1 MTDKQPPREALCHIR
16 PATPADLPA
25 LRMAEQG
32 VIAWERPFDHH
43 LAPDP
48 ISYYDLDNMFGRD
61 DVLLLM
67 AEIAGQLAGT
77 GYILRRPN
85 KPYEAN
91 SHHGYIG
98 FMYTAPEHRGKGI
111 ATAIIARLRD
121 WAQEKGLKELRLE
134 VYDENAGAI
143 RAYEKAG
150 FKKVLTEMRVDC

>member
-1 MTDKQPPREALCHIR
+1 MTDKLPQRGATCHIR
-16 PATPADLPA
+16 PATPADIPA
-25 LRMAEQG
+25 LRVAEQG
-32 VIAWERPFDHH
+32 VIAWERRYDHH

-48 ISYYDLDNMFGRD
+48 IHYYDLDNMFGRD

-67 AEIAGQLAGT
+67 AEIGGQLAGT

-98 FMYTAPEHRGKGI
+98 FMYTAPGHRGKGI
-111 ATAIIARLRD
+111 ATAIIGRLRD